1 MVKNYSLESKM
12 KIAYF
17 DCFSG
22 ASGDMIL
29 GSLIDAGLS
38 ARGLRGMLEKI
49 RIPNVRL
56 RVKGVLKRGIS
67 GTQVI
72 VEGKGE
78 ERPHRNLKEILRIVE
93 RSSVEPEVK
102 EKSAEIFRRIASVEA
117 KIHRIPM
124 EEIHFHEL
132 GGLDSIVDIV
142 GAVWGIRHLGI
153 EKIHVSKVNVGG
165 GFVKCAHGI
174 LPVPAPA
181 TLSLMEGKP
190 IYSSG
195 VQRELLTPTGAA
207 ILTTL
212 GSEFGSIPLMNVERV
227 GYGAGRDD
235 LPHPNLLRLMVGR
248 SGSTSEKERVN
259 VIETNI
265 DDMNPQF
272 YDYVMERLF
281 TMEVLEVFITPILMK
296 KNRPGHLLTVICPS
310 EKLPSVIEFLLRE
323 TTTLGLRWRE
333 EERAKTDR
341 EILSHQTEYGK
352 IRFKLARWEGRI
364 VNLSPEYEDCK
375 RLALERKVPLKEV
388 FEEAKRVAITLRRG
402 EPRNKAHK

>member
-1 MVKNYSLESKM
+1 M

-38 ARGLRGMLEKI
+38 PKRLREELKKL
-49 RIPNVRL
+49 RIPTVHL
-56 RVKGVLKRGIS
+56 RAKKVLKGGIS
-67 GTQVI
+67 ATQVM

-78 ERPHRNLKEILRIVE
+78 KRSHRNLKEILRIVE
-93 RSSVEPEVK
+93 RSGVEAEVK
-102 EKSAEIFRRIASVEA
+102 EKSKEIFKRIASVEA
-117 KIHRIPM
+117 KIHQTPM
-124 EEIHFHEL
+124 EEVHFHEL

-142 GAVWGIRHLGI
+142 GSVWGIRQLGI
-153 EKIHVSKVNVGG
+153 EKIYVSKVNVGG
-165 GFVKCAHGI
+165 GFVKCEHGI

-181 TLSLMEGKP
+181 TLFLMEGKP

-195 VQRELLTPTGAA
+195 VERELLTPTGAA

-212 GSEFGSIPLMNVERV
+212 SSEFGSMPLINVDRV
-227 GYGAGRDD
+227 GYGAGRDN
-235 LPHPNLLRLMVGR
+235 LSHPNLLRLIIG
-248 SGSTSEKERVN
+248 TSESISGKEKVV

-272 YDYVMERLF
+272 YDYVMERLLA
-281 TMEVLEVFITPILMK
+281 MEVLEVFITPILMK
-296 KNRPGHLLTVICPS
+296 KNRPGHLLTIICSS
-310 EKLPSVIEFLLRE
+310 EKLSSVTKFLLRE
-323 TTTLGLRWRE
+323 TTTLGLRWHQ

-341 EILSHQTEYGK
+341 EILTQETKYGK
-352 IRFKLARWEGRI
+352 IRFKLARWEGKV

-375 RLALERKVPLKEV
+375 RLALEKRVPLKEV
-388 FEEAKRVAITLRRG
+388 FEEAKRVAITLHRNV
-402 EPRNKAHK
+402 PRSKTAK

>member
-1 MVKNYSLESKM
+1 M

-38 ARGLRGMLEKI
+38 PRRLREELKKL
-49 RIPNVRL
+49 RIPMVHL
-56 RVKGVLKRGIS
+56 RAKKVLKGGIS

-72 VEGKGE
+72 VEGKSE
-78 ERPHRNLKEILRIVE
+78 KRSHRNLKEILRITE
-93 RSSVEPEVK
+93 RSSVETEVK
-102 EKSAEIFRRIASVEA
+102 ETSKEIFKRIASAEA
-117 KIHRIPM
+117 KIHQTPM
-124 EEIHFHEL
+124 EEVHFHEL

-142 GAVWGIRHLGI
+142 GSVWGIQQLGI
-153 EKIHVSKVNVGG
+153 EKIYVSKVNVGA
-165 GFVKCAHGI
+165 GFVKCEHGI

-195 VQRELLTPTGAA
+195 VERELLTPTGAA

-212 GSEFGSIPLMNVERV
+212 GSEFGSMPLMKVDRI
-227 GYGAGRDD
+227 GYGAGRDN
-235 LPHPNLLRLMVGR
+235 LPHPNLLRLIIGTTE
-248 SGSTSEKERVN
+248 STSEKERVA

-272 YDYVMERLF
+272 YDYVMEKLF
-281 TMEVLEVFITPILMK
+281 AMEVLEVFITPILMK
-296 KNRPGHLLTVICPS
+296 KNRPGHLLTVICSS
-310 EKLPSVIEFLLRE
+310 EKLPFVTKFLLRE
-323 TTTLGLRWRE
+323 TTTLGLRWHE

-341 EILSHQTEYGK
+341 EILTLQTKYGK
-352 IRFKLARWEGRI
+352 IRFKLARWEGKV

-375 RLALERKVPLKEV
+375 RLALEKRVPLKEV
-388 FEEAKRVAITLRRG
+388 FEEAKRVAIPLQGNKRLLSQRRH
-402 EPRNKAHK
+402 E

>member
-1 MVKNYSLESKM
+1 M

-38 ARGLRGMLEKI
+38 PQRLREELKKL
-49 RIPNVRL
+49 RIPTVHL
-56 RVKGVLKRGIS
+56 KVKKVLKGGIS
-67 GTQVI
+67 ATQVM

-78 ERPHRNLKEILRIVE
+78 KRSHRNLKEILRIVE
-93 RSSVEPEVK
+93 RSGVEAEVK
-102 EKSAEIFRRIASVEA
+102 EKSKEIFKRIASVEA
-117 KIHRIPM
+117 KIHQTPM
-124 EEIHFHEL
+124 EEVHFHEL

-142 GAVWGIRHLGI
+142 GSVWGIRQLGI
-153 EKIHVSKVNVGG
+153 EKIYVSKVNVGR
-165 GFVKCAHGI
+165 GFVKCEHGI

-195 VQRELLTPTGAA
+195 VERELLTPTGAA

-212 GSEFGSIPLMNVERV
+212 GSEFGSMPLMNVERI
-227 GYGAGRDD
+227 GYGAGRDN
-235 LPHPNLLRLMVGR
+235 LPHPNLLRLIIG
-248 SGSTSEKERVN
+248 TSESISGKEKVV

-272 YDYVMERLF
+272 YDYVMERLLA
-281 TMEVLEVFITPILMK
+281 MEVLEVFITPILMK
-296 KNRPGHLLTVICPS
+296 KNRPGHLLTIICSS
-310 EKLPSVIEFLLRE
+310 EKLPSVTKFLLRE
-323 TTTLGLRWRE
+323 TTTLGLRWHE

-341 EILSHQTEYGK
+341 EILTQETKYGK
-352 IRFKLARWEGRI
+352 IRFKLARWEGKV

-375 RLALERKVPLKEV
+375 RLALEKRVPLKEV
-388 FEEAKRVAITLRRG
+388 FEEAKRVAITLRG
-402 EPRNKAHK
+402 NKRRLSLNET